1 MRLLRNRI
9 VCMLLLLCI
18 GFTGTLAFVPTATY
32 ACEKNAA
39 SSNETYSF
47 NPHICPSMLYEAYG
61 EQYSSFFNLC
71 DALRE
76 GKDTFECA
84 SLSAYVG
91 CMIGGVIEEFFPAA
105 ANCIEYIGPDGYSD
119 GVGKIVYTIPKED
132 FIKREQAFEQKVEK
146 VLRENVRKSD
156 SDFEKC
162 AALYKYMADNY
173 SYNLEEYEGL
183 KSGVL
188 DPSDYGVYRTFMDGK
203 GICGSFSTL
212 YNYLL
217 LQCGVDAYY
226 FNDSGM
232 NHAWSYVKV
241 DGVGYHVDTT
251 WKFTLNDFMTP
262 SSVRMQNLVSNNIN
276 CDSFFPLFYF
286 DDGPLDKPQF
296 DFSANDD
303 RYAELRKGWNIISID
318 RERKV
323 ITYDSED
330 GVKEFAYGDL

>member
-1 MRLLRNRI
+1 M
-9 VCMLLLLCI
+9 
-18 GFTGTLAFVPTATY
+18 TGD
-32 ACEKNAA
+32 
-39 SSNETYSF
+39 
-47 NPHICPSMLYEAYG
+47 
-61 EQYSSFFNLC
+61 NL
-71 DALRE
+71 
-76 GKDTFECA
+76 
-84 SLSAYVG
+84 
-91 CMIGGVIEEFFPAA
+91 EEFFPAA
-105 ANCIEYIGPDGYSD
+105 ANCLEYIGPNGYSD
-119 GVGKIVYTIPKED
+119 GVGKIVYSIPKED
-132 FIKREQAFEQKVEK
+132 FVKREQIFEQKVEK

-173 SYNLEEYEGL
+173 SYDQEEYDGL

-188 DPSDYGVYRTFMDGK
+188 NAADYGVYRTFMDGK
-203 GICGSFSTL
+203 GICGDLSSL

-226 FNDSGM
+226 FVDNGRT
-232 NHAWSYVKV
+232 HAWSYVKA

-251 WKFTLNDFMTP
+251 WKFTLNHFMTP
-262 SSVRMQNLVSNNIN
+262 SSVRMQNLAANNVN
-276 CDSFFPLFYF
+276 CDSIFSHYYF
-286 DDGPLDKPQF
+286 VGGPLDNPKF

-303 RYAELRKGWNIISID
+303 RYAELRDGWNIINID